1 MVVIRENGFVK
12 LRSRLNTVCGINT
25 KPTNKIMN
33 RPTAVTVFGIL
44 NIVFAVFGIVG
55 VFASVMLFAAVGTD
69 TKNPV
74 VQIIHDNAAYAA
86 WMKLCIGLGLVVSA
100 ALLTAGIG
108 LLKLKPWARIVS
120 IAYAVYGIVMVV
132 VGGVVNYFFLVQPM
146 LAQAHTQQG
155 PAAAAAI
162 GGAVGGTVGSC
173 FGLIYPVLL
182 LIFML
187 RADVKAA
194 FGPVAS
200 QPMDD
205 LPPTGQ
211 P

>member
-1 MVVIRENGFVK
+1 
-12 LRSRLNTVCGINT
+12 
-25 KPTNKIMN
+25 MN

-44 NIVFAVFGIVG
+44 NIVFAVFGVVG

-69 TKNPV
+69 SKNPV
-74 VQIIHDNAAYAA
+74 VQIIHNNALFAD
-86 WMKLCIGLGLVVSA
+86 WMKVSIVLGLVVSA
-100 ALLTAGIG
+100 ALLVAGIG
-108 LLKLKPWARIVS
+108 LLKLKPWARLVS
-120 IAYAVYGIVMVV
+120 IAYAIYGVVMVV
-132 VGGVVNYFFLVQPM
+132 VGGVVNYFFLVQPL
-146 LAQAHTQQG
+146 LAQAHTQPG

-162 GGAVGGTVGSC
+162 GGAIGGTLGSC

-194 FGPVAS
+194 FGPAAGS
-200 QPMDD
+200 PPDD
-205 LPPTGQ
+205 LPSAGQ